1 MRAQGSAFH
10 GAAAVSWKSSK
21 WSGTVSTSTFPGK
34 HDHATLDAEM
44 DSRLPDRT
52 GNYQMEREERA
63 TDKAGP
69 KMILVSLALAARL
82 LETEADVAEDMRY
95 EGTMAIQRTSLPLAG
110 ESFFIVFLN
119 FFLTRQRGW
128 TPVSLTD
135 RTSLK
140 STPVIT

>member
-1 MRAQGSAFH
+1 
-10 GAAAVSWKSSK
+10 
-21 WSGTVSTSTFPGK
+21 
-34 HDHATLDAEM
+34 M